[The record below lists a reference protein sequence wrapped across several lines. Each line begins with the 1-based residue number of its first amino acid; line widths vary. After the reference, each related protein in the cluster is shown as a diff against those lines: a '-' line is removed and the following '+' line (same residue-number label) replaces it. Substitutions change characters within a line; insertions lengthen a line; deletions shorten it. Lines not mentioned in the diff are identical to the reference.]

1 MAVVEKRAYVAIVE
15 KRILISRE
23 ENKREREKGKG
34 VIRVGGT
41 MTWPSRENAH
51 TMDRCTLQ
59 AIALADSPS
68 YGNIPRYLWWQA
80 SCPEVLS
87 TSR

>member
-41 MTWPSRENAH
+41 MTWPSRENKH
-51 TMDRCTLQ
+51 LMDWRTLL
-59 AIALADSPS
+59 AVALADSLLQYS
-68 YGNIPRYLWWQA
+68 LFTCDGKLA
-80 SCPEVLS
+80 DLH
-87 TSR
+87 